1 MKLLDLNIPGLE
13 SMDSGSRAQ
22 AVQSRIISALQEAEK
37 LLLKLPELE
46 SRVNSL
52 SKEQNTLL
60 SQISAINKAL
70 EVSVKAIT
78 LLNEVKKVEVPK
90 SKSWLANLL
99 NLRKK

>member
-70 EVSVKAIT
+70 ESLSKAIIA
-78 LLNEVKKVEVPK
+78 NEVKKVEIPK

>member
-52 SKEQNTLL
+52 SNGEKSLI
-60 SQISAINKAL
+60 SQIQAIVATLEATNKA
-70 EVSVKAIT
+70 IQ
-78 LLNEVKKVEVPK
+78 LLNQVKTILPYK
-90 SKSWLANLL
+90 STWLSKLL
-99 NLRKK
+99 KRK

>member
-1 MKLLDLNIPGLE
+1 
-13 SMDSGSRAQ
+13 MDSA
-22 AVQSRIISALQEAEK
+22 
-37 LLLKLPELE
+37 
-46 SRVNSL
+46 
-52 SKEQNTLL
+52 SKEQSLIVAITQELSNLRQELGVERGRVDSLSEGQGTLL

-90 SKSWLANLL
+90 VPKSWLANLL